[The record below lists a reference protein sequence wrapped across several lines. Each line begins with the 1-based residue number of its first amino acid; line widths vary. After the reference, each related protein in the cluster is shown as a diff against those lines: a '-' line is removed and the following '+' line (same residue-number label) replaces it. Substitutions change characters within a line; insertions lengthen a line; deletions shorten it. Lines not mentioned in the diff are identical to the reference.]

1 MTSLIAYPLSH
12 RQLRRTATGPGS
24 GEPLTC
30 GDAVS
35 QNDTVT
41 GMPAMWRRGLPPG
54 TDAATAD
61 HVFADLVARWR
72 QPHRHYHD
80 LSHLGAMLAV
90 IDRHAGWATDP
101 AAVRLAAWFHD
112 AVYAIPVGQVT
123 NEEASAALACSML
136 RRHGLAPN
144 SVDEVTRLVRLTQR
158 HDPGPD
164 DRNGELLCDAD
175 LAVLADEPDAYRHY
189 AHRIRTEYSHV
200 PDSTFRAGRI
210 GVLRRLLAMPA
221 LYHVPDLQRAWER
234 RARENMRRELAAL
247 TGNHR
252 PQ

>member
-1 MTSLIAYPLSH
+1 M
-12 RQLRRTATGPGS
+12 
-24 GEPLTC
+24 
-30 GDAVS
+30 S

-41 GMPAMWRRGLPPG
+41 GMPAVWRRDLPPG
-54 TDAATAD
+54 TDAVAAD

-80 LSHLGAMLAV
+80 LSHLGAMLAI
-90 IDRHAGWATDP
+90 IDRQAGWADDP

-112 AVYAIPVGQVT
+112 AVYVPRRDD

-136 RRHGLAPN
+136 RRLGFTPKR
-144 SVDEVTRLVRLTQR
+144 VEEVARLVRLTQR

-164 DRNGELLCDAD
+164 DCNGELLCDAD

-189 AHRIRTEYSHV
+189 AHRIRLEYSHL
-200 PDSTFRAGRI
+200 PDPVFRAGRI

-221 LYHVPDLQRAWER
+221 LYRVPDLHQAWEQRAR
-234 RARENMRRELAAL
+234 DNLQRELAAL

-252 PQ
+252 PR